1 MGLIMEDET
10 RIFLVKIANSI
21 AMILLWM
28 MTNVFFGIYKQLGFF
43 DGTPT
48 WKNWLYYILAIASLV
63 WVIFYLVRKWKA

>member
-1 MGLIMEDET
+1 MEDET

-28 MTNVFFGIYKQLGFF
+28 MANVFFGIYKQLGFF
-43 DGTPT
+43 DGAPT
-48 WKNWLYYILAIASLV
+48 WKNWVYYILAIASLL